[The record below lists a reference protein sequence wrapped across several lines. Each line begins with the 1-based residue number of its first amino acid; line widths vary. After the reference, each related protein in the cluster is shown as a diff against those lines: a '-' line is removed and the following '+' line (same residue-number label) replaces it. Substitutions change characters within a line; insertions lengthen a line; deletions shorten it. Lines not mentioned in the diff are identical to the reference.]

1 MDAVTYP
8 DERVKKELVEHWLT
22 TKIDV
27 SEQKAVASTFG
38 VSGIPVAVA
47 VSPNGEILGRVLGFV
62 QPEGFETELSR
73 LRGAR

>member
-8 DERVKKELVEHWLT
+8 DERVKNELVEHWLT

-47 VSPNGEILGRVLGFV
+47 VSPKGEILGRVLGFV
-62 QPEGFETELSR
+62 EPEGLERELTR

>member
-8 DERVKKELVEHWLT
+8 DERVMNELVEHWLT

-47 VSPNGEILGRVLGFV
+47 VSPKGEILGRVLGFIE
-62 QPEGFETELSR
+62 PEGLGRELSR
-73 LRGAR
+73 LRRAR

>member
-8 DERVKKELVEHWLT
+8 DDAVKKELDHWLT

-27 SEQKAVASTFG
+27 SEQKAVAATFG

-47 VSPNGEILGRVLGFV
+47 VSAKGEVLGCVLGFV
-62 QPEGFETELSR
+62 EPERFKREISK
-73 LRGAR
+73 LRGER